1 MTRKAPNVSQS
12 VNIAPASDV
21 GCLESV
27 NEGLEPSLQ
36 SQGVVPQRLTQVLE
50 DGKQS
55 QAVESACIQSHPEVG
70 APRVASHE
78 VIQESVGIVL
88 ENVKMKKDLD

>member
-1 MTRKAPNVSQS
+1 ME
-12 VNIAPASDV
+12 V

-27 NEGLEPSLQ
+27 TEGLEPSLQ
-36 SQGVVPQRLTQVLE
+36 SQGVVPQKLTQVLE

-55 QAVESACIQSHPEVG
+55 EVVESACIQSHPEIGV
-70 APRVASHE
+70 PRTASQE
-78 VIQESVGIVL
+78 VIPGVVGTVL